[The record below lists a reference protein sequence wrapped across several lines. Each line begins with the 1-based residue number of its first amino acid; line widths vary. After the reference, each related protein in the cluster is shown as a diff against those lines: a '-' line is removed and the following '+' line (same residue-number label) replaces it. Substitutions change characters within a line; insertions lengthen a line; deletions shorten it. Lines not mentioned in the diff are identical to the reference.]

1 MTPVA
6 TFPDVGFPLAPPAP
20 APVPAPVEPPDR
32 AEAFV
37 HLPTVRTVVANLVVV
52 GRLKPLPLP
61 ELDD

>member
-1 MTPVA
+1 MTPVT
-6 TFPDVGFPLAPPAP
+6 TFPDVGIPLTPSAPLPT
-20 APVPAPVEPPDR
+20 PVELPDR

-37 HLPTVRTVVANLVVV
+37 HLPTVRTVVANVVVV